1 MEQLALEGITGG
13 CGNGNFCPDAP
24 ITRAEMSV
32 FLLRTKYGSDYLPP
46 AASGLL
52 FTDVP
57 ADYWAV
63 DWIEQLAL
71 EDIARGCGNGNF
83 CPDTQVTRDQMAVL
97 LQKLF
102 GFPLP

>member
-1 MEQLALEGITGG
+1 MAL
-13 CGNGNFCPDAP
+13 P
-24 ITRAEMSV
+24 RAIRARAFPGV
-32 FLLRTKYGSDYLPP
+32 DGRRHGTKYGSGYLPP